1 MTRAQTHA
9 IPFPVRQMVLV
20 SAVVAFAALLTG
32 CNTVEGAGQDIKA
45 GGRAVERA
53 AE

>member
-1 MTRAQTHA
+1 MTRSIRLPLTQ
-9 IPFPVRQMVLV
+9 ILLLGILL
-20 SAVVAFAALLTG
+20 SSAALLTG
-32 CNTVEGAGQDIKA
+32 CNTAAGLGQDVQA